1 MKRESV
7 TGEKRVEIKKKSET
21 VKKKDENQGEK
32 NTELIHERKKLIM
45 ENVERHCYKIRIGLS
60 GLTGLI
66 EN

>member
-32 NTELIHERKKLIM
+32 NTELIHERKRG
-45 ENVERHCYKIRIGLS
+45 EES
-60 GLTGLI
+60 DAS
-66 EN
+66 